1 MELFKDMY
9 SRRLR
14 LNRLLMRL
22 RLVIRNDQL
31 ILSILAVLVGVIT
44 GIGVIFIRESID
56 FVQGIFL
63 GGSSDKLID
72 SLLILPWWRILLVPT
87 LGGLMVGLFVY
98 YLIPGRKPCGVSNV
112 IEASVFQGGRMNFRV
127 GIGASIASIFS
138 IGIGGSVG
146 REGPAIHL
154 GATIGAWFSEKLH
167 LTRSLSRALLGC
179 GSAAAVAASFNAPIA
194 GALFAHEVIVGHFAM
209 SAFAPIVISSVV
221 GTIVSRIYFGD
232 APAFEIT
239 QQSLASLWEFPAV
252 VGLGIAGGL
261 VAIILMRTTMASEDL
276 IKKLPGP
283 HWIRPGIGGFL
294 LGLIALAFP
303 HVLGVG
309 YEATDMALNAQ
320 LPLYLLISLL
330 FMKIL
335 STSICIGS
343 GFGGGVFTPSLMVG
357 AMLGG
362 AYGIVVTSIFP
373 DLSSG
378 PGAYTI
384 VGMGAVAAAVLGAP
398 ISTTLIVFELT
409 DDYPLTIAVMVG
421 VVISSIIAQQFL
433 RKSFFNWQLERAG
446 LDLKSGFETTL
457 LRSIK
462 VKSITN
468 TEAET
473 VSISSSLEQLR
484 NKLQFSETGELFVIL
499 EDGELFG
506 TITLADLSD
515 IAFDHNVDNLVN
527 AGDIA
532 RINPPILDQNDD
544 LENAKK
550 VMQDSGE
557 HFIAVVDNH
566 ETMKFIGVLNETDM
580 MAAYNQALVQ
590 ARHEEHE
597 GAP

>member
-1 MELFKDMY
+1 M
-9 SRRLR
+9 
-14 LNRLLMRL
+14 
-22 RLVIRNDQL
+22 
-31 ILSILAVLVGVIT
+31 
-44 GIGVIFIRESID
+44 
-56 FVQGIFL
+56 
-63 GGSSDKLID
+63 
-72 SLLILPWWRILLVPT
+72 
-87 LGGLMVGLFVY
+87 
-98 YLIPGRKPCGVSNV
+98 
-112 IEASVFQGGRMNFRV
+112 
-127 GIGASIASIFS
+127 
-138 IGIGGSVG
+138 
-146 REGPAIHL
+146 
-154 GATIGAWFSEKLH
+154 
-167 LTRSLSRALLGC
+167 SRALLGC

-261 VAIILMRTTMASEDL
+261 VAIIFMRTTMASEDL

-433 RKSFFNWQLERAG
+433 GKSFFNWQLERAG

-457 LRSIK
+457 LRSSK

-468 TEAET
+468 TDAET
-473 VSISSSLEQLR
+473 VSISASLEELR
-484 NKLQFSETGELFVIL
+484 NKLQFSEMGELFVIL

-506 TITLADLSD
+506 TIILADLSD
-515 IAFDHNVDNLVN
+515 IAFDHNVDNLIN

-532 RINPPILDQNDD
+532 RINPPILDQDDD
-544 LENAKK
+544 LENAMK

-557 HFIAVVDNH
+557 HFIAVVNNH

-580 MAAYNQALVQ
+580 MAAYNQALVR

-597 GAP
+597 GTP